1 MKDERRAMVEAR
13 GRQLKKE
20 PAAAVSFRGRGAW
33 ATLSLARVLLHAP
46 SSSVIA

>member
-13 GRQLKKE
+13 GRQLKE

-33 ATLSLARVLLHAP
+33 ATLALARVLLHAP